1 MFIPGK
7 RLLARLVFAPVA
19 TVALVGAVV
28 ACSSGDDSSTSAGA
42 VAAGSCVQVADNT
55 ADAMVATVADCSSSA
70 AAYRIASTGA
80 APLDCDA
87 DAATFNGTVGD
98 TKTGLC
104 LTPNFAE
111 GQCYTD
117 AGTRPAE
124 SIACTAPEASFKVV
138 KRIDG
143 ETDELLCGADATQFR
158 TVPDPKTTFC
168 LAKP

>member
-1 MFIPGK
+1 MFNPGK

-19 TVALVGAVV
+19 TLALAGAVV
-28 ACSSGDDSSTSAGA
+28 ACSAEEDAAPS
-42 VAAGSCVQVADNT
+42 VAAGSCVHVSDNT
-55 ADAMVATVADCSSSA
+55 ADAMTATLADCASSS
-70 AAYRIASTGA
+70 AAYRIATTGT

-111 GQCYTD
+111 GQCYAD

-124 SIACTAPEASFKVV
+124 AVGCSAPEATFKVV

-158 TVPDPKTTFC
+158 TVPDPATTFC